1 MIYFRNASDKNSS
14 NQENLAIAINVSHF
28 VERFIQKKCEQ
39 NKKLVN

>member
-28 VERFIQKKCEQ
+28 AERFIQKKCEQ